1 MSAAAFLSLG
11 VLIVALLVCIHP
23 LGKYMAKVYD
33 SDKAPGDR
41 VFLPVERLIYRILRV
56 NPRREQR
63 WNIYTISLLAFSVV
77 SVLALYLFQRVQ
89 TWLPLAND
97 LPNVDPKMAWNTAVS
112 FTTNTNWQ
120 SYSGESTMGHLVQMA
135 GLAVQNFVS
144 AAVGMCIVVALI
156 RALARRTGRTLGN
169 FWVDLTR
176 TTTRILLPISFVIAL
191 VLVSQGAIQNF
202 TSSTTAKPLDQ
213 TVQVET
219 TDDAGNTVTSTV
231 TEQQIPG
238 GPVASQ
244 EAIKDLGTNGG
255 GFFNANSAHPFES
268 PTRFT
273 NILEIFALLVI
284 GFAFP
289 ITYGQMVGSKRQG
302 RVVLAVMGVLW
313 LSTSMMAGFFEQN
326 GNIELARRGVDQS
339 ISADQG
345 GGNLESKDVRFG
357 AASSGV
363 FASSTTGTST
373 GSVDSGHDSFTPL
386 GGMIPLVNMKLGEV
400 SPGGTGVGLA
410 GLLINALLAVFIA
423 GLMVGRTPEFLGKKI
438 QAPEIKLVVL
448 YILAMPAIVVVFAG
462 AAVLLNTALAG
473 RLNDGPHGLTEMV
486 YAYASASNNNGSA
499 FAGLT
504 VTSQWYQVTLG
515 LCMLIGRFFLAIPVL
530 AVAGSLVR
538 KQKVPV
544 TVGTFPTDT
553 PLFGGL
559 VLGVVLIVAGL
570 TFLPVLALGPIVE
583 HLSL

>member
-11 VLIVALLVCIHP
+11 VLVVVLLVAIHP
-23 LGKYMAKVYD
+23 LGRYMAKVYGD
-33 SDKAPGDR
+33 GKAPGDR

-56 NPRREQR
+56 DPKREQR
-63 WNIYTISLLAFSVV
+63 WNIYAISLLAFSAV
-77 SVLALYLFQRVQ
+77 SVLVLYFFQRVQ

-97 LPNVDPKMAWNTAVS
+97 LPNVEPKTAWNTAVS
-112 FTTNTNWQ
+112 FVTNTNWQ
-120 SYSGESTMGHLVQMA
+120 SYAGESTMGHLVQMA

-144 AAVGMCIVVALI
+144 AAVGMAIAVALI
-156 RALARRTGRTLGN
+156 RALARRRGRTLGN
-169 FWVDLTR
+169 FWVDVTR
-176 TTTRILLPISFVIAL
+176 STTRILLPISFVIAL

-213 TVQVET
+213 TTQVV
-219 TDDAGNTVTSTV
+219 A
-231 TEQQIPG
+231 QQIPG

-244 EAIKDLGTNGG
+244 EAIKELGTNGG
-255 GFFNANSAHPFES
+255 GFYNANSAHPFES
-268 PTRFT
+268 PTRLT
-273 NILEIFALLVI
+273 NVLEIFALLVI

-289 ITYGQMVGSKRQG
+289 IAYGEMVGSKRQG
-302 RVVLAVMGVLW
+302 RVVLAVMMTLW
-313 LSTSMMAGFFEQN
+313 LATSLMAGFFEQN
-326 GNIELARRGVDQS
+326 GNVELTRQGVDQS
-339 ISADQG
+339 LSATQG
-345 GGNLESKDVRFG
+345 GGNLESKEVRFG
-357 AASSGV
+357 AAASGI

-373 GSVDSGHDSFTPL
+373 GAVNSGHDSFTPL

-400 SPGGTGVGLA
+400 SPGGVGVGIV

-438 QAPEIKLVVL
+438 QAGEMKLVVL
-448 YILAMPAIVVVFAG
+448 YILAMPVASLAFA
-462 AAVLLNTALAG
+462 ATAVLLNTALAG

-486 YAYASASNNNGSA
+486 YAYASATNNNGSA

-504 VTSQWYQVTLG
+504 VTSQWYQTTLA
-515 LCMLIGRFFLAIPVL
+515 LAMLVGRFFLVIPTLAI
-530 AVAGSLVR
+530 AGSLVR

-559 VLGVVLIVAGL
+559 VLGVIVIAGL

-583 HLSL
+583 HLSI

>member
-11 VLIVALLVCIHP
+11 VLVVVLLVAIHP
-23 LGKYMAKVYD
+23 LGRYMAKVYGD
-33 SDKAPGDR
+33 GKAPGDR

-56 NPRREQR
+56 DPKREQR
-63 WNIYTISLLAFSVV
+63 WNIYAISLLAFSAV
-77 SVLALYLFQRVQ
+77 SVLVLYFFQRVQ

-97 LPNVDPKMAWNTAVS
+97 LPNVEPKTAWNTAVS
-112 FTTNTNWQ
+112 FVTNTNWQ
-120 SYSGESTMGHLVQMA
+120 SYAGESTMGHLVQMA

-144 AAVGMCIVVALI
+144 AAVGMAIAVALI
-156 RALARRTGRTLGN
+156 RALARRRGRTLGN
-169 FWVDLTR
+169 FWVDVTR
-176 TTTRILLPISFVIAL
+176 STTRILLPISFVIAL

-213 TVQVET
+213 TTQVV
-219 TDDAGNTVTSTV
+219 A
-231 TEQQIPG
+231 QQIPG

-244 EAIKDLGTNGG
+244 EAIKELGTNGG
-255 GFFNANSAHPFES
+255 GFYNANSAHPFES
-268 PTRFT
+268 PTRLT
-273 NILEIFALLVI
+273 NVLEIFALLVI

-289 ITYGQMVGSKRQG
+289 IAYGEMVGSKRQG
-302 RVVLAVMGVLW
+302 RVVLAVMMTLW
-313 LSTSMMAGFFEQN
+313 LATSLMAGFFEQN
-326 GNIELARRGVDQS
+326 GNVELTRQGVDQS
-339 ISADQG
+339 LSATQG
-345 GGNLESKDVRFG
+345 GGNLESKEVRFG
-357 AASSGV
+357 AAASGI

-373 GSVDSGHDSFTPL
+373 GAVNSDSFTPL

-400 SPGGTGVGLA
+400 SPGGVGVGIV

-438 QAPEIKLVVL
+438 QAGEMKLVVL
-448 YILAMPAIVVVFAG
+448 YILAMPVASLAFA
-462 AAVLLNTALAG
+462 ATAVLLNTALAG

-486 YAYASASNNNGSA
+486 YAYASATNNNGSA

-504 VTSQWYQVTLG
+504 VTSQWYQTTLA
-515 LCMLIGRFFLAIPVL
+515 LAMLVGRFFLVIPTLAI
-530 AVAGSLVR
+530 AGSLVR

-559 VLGVVLIVAGL
+559 VLGVIVIVAGL

-583 HLSL
+583 HLSI